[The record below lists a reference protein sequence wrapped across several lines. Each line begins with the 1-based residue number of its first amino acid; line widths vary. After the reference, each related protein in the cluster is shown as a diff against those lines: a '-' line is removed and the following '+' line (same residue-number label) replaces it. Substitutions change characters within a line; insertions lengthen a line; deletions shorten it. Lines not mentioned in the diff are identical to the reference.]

1 MPTFPVHIESGQV
14 WKSRD
19 PREQRRVMVV
29 SVDNH
34 FVHLRRTAAS
44 RGGAVERLG
53 RLSKVRRDRF
63 PSAYER
69 VR

>member
-29 SVDNH
+29 SVDNY
-34 FVHLRRTAAS
+34 FVHVS
-44 RGGAVERLG
+44 GGSAGSPGDLT
-53 RLSKVRRDRF
+53 KVHRDRF